1 MLIWI
6 FKTLELVGTFRNNH
20 RIALKKYAHCMKSV
34 CIGIFSGPYFP
45 SFGLNTQRS
54 SLSLCL
60 ESKYGGNTD
69 QKKSEYGHFSRS
81 GKVKDMYFFSGENS
95 LGKRRTAEVNTRQG
109 MFLEY
114 FLSPLLFVVTLI
126 PINWSL
132 ERSSR
137 NAHFQREKRV

>member
-1 MLIWI
+1 MLVWI

-95 LGKRRTAEVNTRQG
+95 LGKRRTAEVNTIQG

-126 PINWSL
+126 PIN
-132 ERSSR
+132 
-137 NAHFQREKRV
+137 